1 MDKKQ
6 LSGNIENMGIDQL
19 AKLKIT
25 QTAQSGVP
33 TRHLSK
39 QQDEADKRTHDD
51 NEKNND
57 LVKWRTDPVDNKN
70 ILNKI
75 GGDLENSM
83 SSMSGSEQDEEEKFN
98 DLMKKKSSKKSDDY
112 DVKSSKMAMSESA
125 KSRRSQFKRS
135 NAAEL
140 NVQPKKSAFQR

>member
-6 LSGNIENMGIDQL
+6 NSGNVDNMGL
-19 AKLKIT
+19 EEFSKLKIN
-25 QTAQSGVP
+25 QTGSNATP

-39 QQDEADKRTHDD
+39 QVGIADSKTNDD
-51 NEKNND
+51 MNND
-57 LVKWRTDPVDNKN
+57 LIKWRTDPVDNHN

-75 GGDLENSM
+75 NGDLENSM
-83 SSMSGSEQDEEEKFN
+83 SSMSASEEDEEEKFN
-98 DLMKKKSSKKSDDY
+98 NLVKKKSSKKSDEY

-140 NVQPKKSAFQR
+140 APPKKSTFQR